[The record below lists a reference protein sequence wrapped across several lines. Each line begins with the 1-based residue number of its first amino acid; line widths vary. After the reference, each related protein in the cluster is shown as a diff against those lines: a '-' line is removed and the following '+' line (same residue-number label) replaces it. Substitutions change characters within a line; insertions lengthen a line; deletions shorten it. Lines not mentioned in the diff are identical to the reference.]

1 MFRATQLAQSLRLT
15 AAPLKRQIYY
25 FYSPNSHQYLQEDP
39 QHTISTLPDRIK
51 TLKLSESLILLGLT
65 NKKVHDTP
73 ESPGIQDLIMPY
85 HTMMAEIEYHF
96 WPNLGKLS
104 AEAYTMWL
112 EANQHRIISETHC
125 KAAFDR

>member
-1 MFRATQLAQSLRLT
+1 MFRATQLVQSLRLT
-15 AAPLKRQIYY
+15 ATPLKRQIYY

-39 QHTISTLPDRIK
+39 QHTIATLPERIK

-65 NKKVHDTP
+65 NKKVHDTA
-73 ESPGIQDLIMPY
+73 ESSGIHDLLVPY
-85 HTMMAEIEYHF
+85 HRMMAEIEGHF

-112 EANQHRIISETHC
+112 EANQHRMISEIHC
-125 KAAFDR
+125 RAAFDR